1 MLLAT
6 IPTITPVLKASLY
19 WRTHVLERYMYY
31 ALVILPNMEFYV
43 YLDFY
48 VYFGVLCIFLE
59 FYVYFTE
66 EQTRLRKRN
75 PFFQEQTN

>member
-1 MLLAT
+1 
-6 IPTITPVLKASLY
+6 
-19 WRTHVLERYMYY
+19 MYY
-31 ALVILPNMEFYV
+31 VLVILPNMEFYV
-43 YLDFY
+43 YLGFY

-75 PFFQEQTN
+75 PFFQDQTN